1 MRGHLPPAAAG
12 VAFCKIFQAELPSG
26 HAAPKH
32 EATVAIIRNDVIVRL
47 HLDRDR
53 RQRFVA
59 HPGDVKMSF
68 ALTNQILF
76 AQIRVPALQNNP

>member
-1 MRGHLPPAAAG
+1 MPLKGVRAAMA
-12 VAFCKIFQAELPSG
+12 FQAELASG

-53 RQRFVA
+53 RQPFVA
-59 HPGDVKMSF
+59 HPGDVKMSL
-68 ALTNQILF
+68 ALANQILF
-76 AQIRVPALQNNP
+76 A